1 MKYHESINRLLKAFA
16 MYRPDIGYVQGMSYL
31 AAIVLMYI
39 RDEYKS
45 FQTFANLMLK
55 HPMMPFYT
63 FNEEFVTKA
72 LQLYKQ
78 VF

>member
-1 MKYHESINRLLKAFA
+1 

-31 AAIVLMYI
+31 AAVVLI
-39 RDEYKS
+39 HIEDEQRS

-55 HPMMPFYT
+55 TPMMPFYT

-72 LQLYKQ
+72 LQLFKQ